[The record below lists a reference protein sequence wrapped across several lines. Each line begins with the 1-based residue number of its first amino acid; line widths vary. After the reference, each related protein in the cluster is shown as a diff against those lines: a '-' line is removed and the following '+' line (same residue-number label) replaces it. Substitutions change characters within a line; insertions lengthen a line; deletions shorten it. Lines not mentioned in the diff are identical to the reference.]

1 MNLCEKVAFI
11 ALKDKKEL
19 SSRDQN
25 KRTATKENE
34 TGGLTVRNI
43 GVVIFVYCKC
53 PLSAIDDLYEA
64 CQYDL
69 AGSQYRA

>member
-1 MNLCEKVAFI
+1 MNLCEKVAFLD
-11 ALKDKKEL
+11 LKDKKEL

-25 KRTATKENE
+25 KRTATNENE

-53 PLSAIDDLYEA
+53 PLSAIDD
-64 CQYDL
+64 
-69 AGSQYRA
+69 

>member
-34 TGGLTVRNI
+34 TGGLTLRKI
-43 GVVIFVYCKC
+43 GVVVFAFYEC
-53 PLSAIDDLYEA
+53 PLSAIGDYPEA
-64 CQYDL
+64 
-69 AGSQYRA
+69 SQ

>member
-25 KRTATKENE
+25 KRTATNENE

-43 GVVIFVYCKC
+43 GVVIFV
-53 PLSAIDDLYEA
+53 
-64 CQYDL
+64 
-69 AGSQYRA
+69 